1 MQSHCGSAHTV
12 EGLWYQV
19 SWAIHNCH
27 AAVHANGAPR
37 IATDVHI
44 GTHTDCEITPGSEN
58 DYKVKHVE
66 EILANDRSDLGL
78 HVLKRY
84 EKVIMPPD
92 SLHYLPSPIV
102 LSKHHL
108 ILSLER

>member
-19 SWAIHNCH
+19 SQAIHNCH

-58 DYKVKHVE
+58 DHKVKHVE
-66 EILANDRSDLGL
+66 EILANDRQ
-78 HVLKRY
+78 
-84 EKVIMPPD
+84 
-92 SLHYLPSPIV
+92 
-102 LSKHHL
+102 
-108 ILSLER
+108 